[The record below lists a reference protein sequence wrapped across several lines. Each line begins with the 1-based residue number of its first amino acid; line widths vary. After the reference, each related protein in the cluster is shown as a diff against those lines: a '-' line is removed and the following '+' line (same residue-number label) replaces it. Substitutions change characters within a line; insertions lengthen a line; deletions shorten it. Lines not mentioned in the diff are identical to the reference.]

1 MIIQIDSRE
10 KNNKEITRYF
20 DLIGQKYFV
29 SKLYAGDYCNPQNQ
43 SIVVELKKD
52 LVELANNLGK
62 EHDRFRREILRA
74 SDMGAKMVILIREP
88 GLKTIEDVFSWR
100 SPINFS
106 TKKPRTTV
114 KGSTLAKQMITM
126 EKKYGVKFKF
136 CSRID
141 AGREILKIL
150 GGKDETITLKESIDA
165 DL

>member
-43 SIVVELKKD
+43 TIVVELKKD

-62 EHDRFRREILRA
+62 QHDRFRREILRA
-74 SDMGAKMVILIREP
+74 SDIGAKMVILIREP
-88 GLKTIEDVFSWR
+88 HIKSIHDVFSWK

-106 TKKPRTTV
+106 TKTPRTSV
-114 KGSTLAKQMITM
+114 KGSTLAKQMLTM
-126 EKKYGVKFKF
+126 EKKYDVKFMF

-150 GGKDETITLKESIDA
+150 GAQNDTITLKKTDET